1 MLCFG
6 DLGTRWS
13 LLSAVRWHQPREG
26 RGEILRWNK
35 RNGGMA
41 RYCNYFCIY
50 LFFSLLF
57 LRLI

>member
-57 LRLI
+57 L